1 MKKTTRVTGL
11 LMVMITIL
19 TTLTICLSGINAG
32 ATTAK
37 TVKANIKGKV
47 LYSYE
52 YKVLDLIN
60 KERAKKGLTKFKMDK
75 ALVDVATTRAAECAV
90 YYSHQ
95 RPNGDKNGFKMYKWK
110 YAVGENIAINQ
121 TTPAQVVKAWM
132 NSPKHKSNILN
143 KKFKSMGVGCFL
155 TNGNYYW
162 VQFFVDN
169 RVNNYKKPADATKKY
184 TITISKDILN
194 TFQYENTLTFETAE
208 NKNIS
213 LYQNTMTLN
222 GFNFTTLI
230 ENESVTYKS
239 NDENIVTVDNQ
250 GNVVPKQNGETTV
263 TAYLKGAEEKALTWT
278 VTVDMEEDMNLI
290 SRKKR

>member
-1 MKKTTRVTGL
+1 MKRTTRVTGL
-11 LMVMITIL
+11 LMAVITMLTIL
-19 TTLTICLSGINAG
+19 TIGFTGINAG

-37 TVKANIKGKV
+37 NVKINIKGKV

-60 KERAKKGLTKFKMDK
+60 KERTKRGLSKFKMDK

-90 YYSHQ
+90 YYSHE

-121 TTPAQVVKAWM
+121 TSPAQVVKAWM

-169 RVNNYKKPADATKKY
+169 RVSNYNKPADVSKTY
-184 TITISKDILN
+184 TVTVRNDILK
-194 TFQYENTLTFETAE
+194 TYQDENTLTFESPE
-208 NKNIS
+208 KQNIK

-230 ENESVTYKS
+230 ENESVIYVS
-239 NDENIVTVDNQ
+239 NDENIVTVDKE
-250 GNVVPKQNGETTV
+250 GNAVPKQNGTTTV
-263 TAYLKGAEEKALTWT
+263 KAYVKGAEDKALTWT
-278 VTVDMEEDMNLI
+278 VTVDISEENV
-290 SRKKR
+290 